1 MYDYIIVGGGSAGSV
16 LASRLSE
23 DSRCK
28 VLLVEAGPKDSN
40 PYIHLPVGFSKLT
53 GGPLTWG
60 YKTAPQ
66 RELGNRELLFA
77 QGRVLGG
84 GSSINAEVFTRGAPA
99 DYDRWATEE
108 GCGGWSFADVQPY
121 FIKSED
127 NDTFSDAWHGVGGP
141 LGVSSPISANLMSK
155 TFSKACQQAGLP
167 YNPDFNGATQAGC
180 GLYQTTTRNARRCSA
195 AVGYLK
201 EAARRSNLTIKTGC
215 LISRLIVD
223 NQRAVGV
230 EIYHDG
236 RLQRLHASSE
246 VIVSAGAIGSP
257 KLLQLSG
264 IGAADALA
272 KNGIAVAADLPGVG
286 ENLQDHLGVDLIY
299 ELGSALSYDK
309 YKKSHWMLW
318 AGMEYMLFR
327 KGPVCSNIV
336 EGGAFWYADKASANP
351 DTQIHFL
358 AGAGVEA
365 GIAPVPSGSGVTIN
379 SYFLRPRSRGRV
391 TLRSANAG
399 DAPLIDPNYL
409 SDPYD
414 LKMTL
419 EGCRLMRSIMRQSA
433 FAPYIRREHMPG
445 EATESDSDLEQ
456 YIRQHARTCYHPVG
470 TCKMGT
476 DAMSVVDTQLRVR
489 GIEGL
494 RVVDSSVMPSLVS
507 SNTNAPTIMIAEKAS
522 DMIIAAQRT

>member
-1 MYDYIIVGGGSAGSV
+1 MYDYIIIGGGSAGSV
-16 LASRLSE
+16 LAARLSE
-23 DSRCK
+23 NSQLK

-53 GGPLTWG
+53 AGPLTWG
-60 YKTAPQ
+60 YKTVAQPQ
-66 RELGNRELLFA
+66 LGNRELLFA

-84 GSSINAEVFTRGAPA
+84 GSSINAEVFTRGVPA
-99 DYDRWATEE
+99 DYDRWARDE
-108 GCGGWSFADVQPY
+108 GCDGWSFADIQRY

-141 LGVSSPISANLMSK
+141 LGVSSPVSANLMSK
-155 TFSKACQQAGLP
+155 MFSKACQQAGLP

-201 EAARRSNLTIKTGC
+201 EAGQRSNLTIKTGC
-215 LISRLIVD
+215 HISRLILD
-223 NQRAVGV
+223 NNRAVAV
-230 EIYHDG
+230 EIVQDG
-236 RLQRLHASSE
+236 ARQILHASAE
-246 VIVSAGAIGSP
+246 IIVSAGAIGSP

-264 IGAADALA
+264 IGNADRLRSL
-272 KNGIAVAADLPGVG
+272 GIEVAVDLPGVG

-299 ELGSALSYDK
+299 ELHNAHSYDK
-309 YKKSHWMLW
+309 YKKTHWMMW
-318 AGMEYMLFR
+318 AGLEYLLFR

-336 EGGAFWYADKASANP
+336 EGGAFWYADKQSATP

-365 GIAPVPSGSGVTIN
+365 GIEPVPSGSGVTIN
-379 SYFLRPRSRGRV
+379 SYFLRPHSRGRV
-391 TLRSANAG
+391 TLRSNNAA

-409 SDPYD
+409 SDPRD
-414 LKMTL
+414 LQMTV
-419 EGCRLMRSIMRQSA
+419 EGVKLMRDIMQQSA
-433 FAPYIRREHMPG
+433 FAPYLRREHMPG
-445 EATESDSDLEQ
+445 SEAQSDSELEK
-456 YIRQHARTCYHPVG
+456 YIRQFARTCYHPVG
-470 TCKMGT
+470 TCKMGV
-476 DAMSVVDTQLRVR
+476 DEMAVVDTQLRVR
-489 GIEGL
+489 GIDGL

-522 DMIIAAQRT
+522 ELILTSQ